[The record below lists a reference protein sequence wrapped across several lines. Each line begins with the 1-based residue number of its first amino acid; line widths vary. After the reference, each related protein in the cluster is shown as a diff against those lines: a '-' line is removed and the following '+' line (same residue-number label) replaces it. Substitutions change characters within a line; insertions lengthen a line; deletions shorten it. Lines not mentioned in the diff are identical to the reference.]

1 MDLQFTA
8 AEHAFRAD
16 VAAWAVA
23 NVPGEQQ
30 PFEVDQRRRA
40 FDTSWQR
47 RQFDDGWAGISW
59 PIEYGGRG
67 ASLIEQMIFHEEM
80 AAAGAP
86 DIGACFVGVNH
97 AGPTLMAKGTSE
109 HKERHLPA
117 ILAGEHVWCQGFSEP
132 GAGSDLASLRTA
144 ARIDGDRLIVNGQKI
159 WTSYAHVADF
169 CELLVR
175 TDPDV
180 SKHRGITWAILDMRS
195 PGVEVRPIRTMVGHH
210 HFCELFLTDVEI
222 PLTSVVGGLHDGW
235 RTAMTT
241 LGFERGT
248 AFLARQVRLRAEIA
262 ELVELC
268 RANGSYANDGVR
280 TELTSLCARAD
291 ALRAMC
297 YRVVSRAVHTGASP
311 GAEGSII
318 RLYYS
323 LLLNAATSLAMRV
336 LGEDVV
342 LVNRWTRE
350 YLDAMREKI
359 GAGTIDIQRNIIG
372 ERLLGLP
379 R

>member
-1 MDLQFTA
+1 MDLNFTR
-8 AEHAFRAD
+8 EETAFRQSVAD
-16 VAAWAVA
+16 WARA
-23 NVPGEQQ
+23 NVPKDKQ
-30 PFEVDQRRRA
+30 PFEVDQSRRD

-47 RQFDDGWAGISW
+47 RQFQAGWAGIAW
-59 PIEYGGRG
+59 PTEYGGRG
-67 ASLIEQMIFHEEM
+67 ASLTEQMIFHEEM

-97 AGPTLMAKGTSE
+97 AGPTLIAKGTAE
-109 HKERHLPA
+109 QEAKHLPA
-117 ILAGEHVWCQGFSEP
+117 ILSGEQVWCQGFSEP

-144 ARIDGDRLIVNGQKI
+144 AKVEGDRLVVNGQKI
-159 WTSYAHVADF
+159 WTSYAHVADY

-175 TDPDV
+175 TDG
-180 SKHRGITWAILDMRS
+180 SAHRHKGITWVILDMRS
-195 PGVEVRPIRTMVGHH
+195 PGIEVRPIRTMLGHQ

-222 PLTSVVGGLHDGW
+222 PLSSVVGGVNDGW
-235 RTAMTT
+235 NTAMTT

-262 ELVELC
+262 ELVDLA
-268 RANGSYANDGVR
+268 RANGTGEDDGVR
-280 TELTSLCARAD
+280 RELTSLTARAD
-291 ALRAMC
+291 TLRAMC
-297 YRVVSRAVHTGASP
+297 YRVVNRAQSGAAP
-311 GAEGSII
+311 GAEGSVI

-323 LLLNAATSLAMRV
+323 LLLNAATGLAMRI
-336 LGEDVV
+336 LGAETPTR
-342 LVNRWTRE
+342 NRWTLE